1 MLSLNEIRNHEFKWG
16 IGYSKK
22 SVDEFMLEIAGSY
35 DEMYKETIELKDKM
49 ASLSEGLQ
57 YYKSIEKTLQKAMV
71 LVQKASDEER
81 EKAMNNAKLIEKEA
95 HTRAEEVLTQA
106 KYDLDSIFRQ
116 TDDLNRRF
124 ELYKAHIRNLITTQ
138 LELVDSD
145 SYNITVNDLEGYL
158 KLKQKL
164 EDVKDIVHEKV
175 EATKT
180 GGTENEKA
188 KFEEAKA
195 EVIQPDIIKPD
206 ILKNDEVVVEE
217 LSENEAE
224 IEKYIIEELK
234 KSEADVGKNI
244 IEELRKREVEAEK
257 NKKEELRKKEAEAEK
272 NKKEE
277 LKKKEAEAE
286 KNRRE
291 ELRRLELDFEQNKS
305 EELRKSEV
313 EIDQSIDEELNKIVA
328 EAERNKNEEAKNEE
342 VKNEEPKRSD
352 IRFEKNRIDGL
363 RKERVHNA
371 KMNASSIKENLISRI
386 PNENVNMG
394 RAITRPFAE
403 KGDMDNLNRK
413 ALVNRY
419 RNSENERE

>member
-234 KSEADVGKNI
+234 K
-244 IEELRKREVEAEK
+244 KRSGC
-257 NKKEELRKKEAEAEK
+257 RKK
-272 NKKEE
+272 
-277 LKKKEAEAE
+277 
-286 KNRRE
+286 
-291 ELRRLELDFEQNKS
+291 
-305 EELRKSEV
+305 
-313 EIDQSIDEELNKIVA
+313 
-328 EAERNKNEEAKNEE
+328 
-342 VKNEEPKRSD
+342 
-352 IRFEKNRIDGL
+352 
-363 RKERVHNA
+363 HN
-371 KMNASSIKENLISRI
+371 
-386 PNENVNMG
+386 
-394 RAITRPFAE
+394 
-403 KGDMDNLNRK
+403 
-413 ALVNRY
+413 
-419 RNSENERE
+419 

>member
-164 EDVKDIVHEKV
+164 EDVLLALNAGDAGK
-175 EATKT
+175 
-180 GGTENEKA
+180 
-188 KFEEAKA
+188 
-195 EVIQPDIIKPD
+195 
-206 ILKNDEVVVEE
+206 LEE
-217 LSENEAE
+217 L
-224 IEKYIIEELK
+224 
-234 KSEADVGKNI
+234 
-244 IEELRKREVEAEK
+244 
-257 NKKEELRKKEAEAEK
+257 
-272 NKKEE
+272 
-277 LKKKEAEAE
+277 
-286 KNRRE
+286 
-291 ELRRLELDFEQNKS
+291 
-305 EELRKSEV
+305 
-313 EIDQSIDEELNKIVA
+313 
-328 EAERNKNEEAKNEE
+328 AK
-342 VKNEEPKRSD
+342 
-352 IRFEKNRIDGL
+352 
-363 RKERVHNA
+363 
-371 KMNASSIKENLISRI
+371 
-386 PNENVNMG
+386 
-394 RAITRPFAE
+394 
-403 KGDMDNLNRK
+403 
-413 ALVNRY
+413 
-419 RNSENERE
+419 

>member
-145 SYNITVNDLEGYL
+145 SYNITVNDLQGYL

-272 NKKEE
+272 N
-277 LKKKEAEAE
+277 
-286 KNRRE
+286 RRE
-291 ELRRLELDFEQNKS
+291 ELRRLELDFEQNKN